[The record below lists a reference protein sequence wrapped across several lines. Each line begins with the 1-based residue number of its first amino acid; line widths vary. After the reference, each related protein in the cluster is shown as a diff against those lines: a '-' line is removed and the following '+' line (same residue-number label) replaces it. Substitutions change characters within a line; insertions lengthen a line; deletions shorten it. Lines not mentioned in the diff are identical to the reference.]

1 MVETDIRPRR
11 APGESATL
19 VGPIWYIGWLFTV
32 ALAQLGW
39 WKAIVGL
46 LFWPYFLGAALR

>member
-1 MVETDIRPRR
+1 
-11 APGESATL
+11 L
-19 VGPIWYIGWLFTV
+19 VGPIWYVGWLFTV

-46 LFWPYFLGAALR
+46 VLWPYFLGAALR